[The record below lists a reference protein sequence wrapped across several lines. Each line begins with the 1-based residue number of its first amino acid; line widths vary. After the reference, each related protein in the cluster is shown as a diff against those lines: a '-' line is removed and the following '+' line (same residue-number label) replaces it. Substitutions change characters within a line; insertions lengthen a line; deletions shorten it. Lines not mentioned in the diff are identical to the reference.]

1 MTERVKAVWIDL
13 DNSPHVPL
21 FIPVIRHYQSVS
33 NRRPLVLTARNHAQT
48 LELLQNAGLDH
59 QTKIIGLHYGKSK
72 VLKLYGLAVRALQL
86 AAYIRTQKKNGIDV
100 AVALSHGSRTMVI
113 AAWLLGIPVITMY
126 DYEFTET
133 KIFNT
138 LSEMVLVP
146 EKIPDMVLDRIGL
159 DPKKRF
165 KYKGYKEELYLHD
178 YRPDEHFWRKVE
190 TENNCRIDTEKI
202 IVTLRPPASTANYHN
217 EQSEAVL
224 KSLIEKLLG
233 REDVFT
239 LILPRTPEQR
249 REIETFINEHAFD
262 AAHRETN
269 YLIPKRAINGLDL
282 AYASDLLISG
292 GGTMNREAALLGV
305 PVYSIFA
312 GEQGALDQY
321 MEEAGMIRFI
331 RSPEAI
337 ERIVLRKRLRGEA
350 PHQISQSVEKTV
362 IEKIEM
368 FTR

>member
-1 MTERVKAVWIDL
+1 MAARVKAVWIDL

-21 FIPVIRHYQSVS
+21 FIPVIRHYHSVS
-33 NRRPLVLTARNHAQT
+33 NGRPLVLTARNHAQT

-59 QTKIIGLHYGKSK
+59 QTKIIGLHYGKNK

-86 AAYIRTQKKNGIDV
+86 AAYIRTQKKNGTEV

-138 LSEMVLVP
+138 LSETVLVP
-146 EKIPDMVLDRIGL
+146 EKIPDGVLDRIGL

-165 KYKGYKEELYLHD
+165 KYKGYKEELYLHY
-178 YRPDEHFWRKVE
+178 YRPDENFWPKVE
-190 TENNCRIDTEKI
+190 AENSCRVDTEKI
-202 IVTLRPPASTANYHN
+202 IVTLRPPASTANYHSK
-217 EQSEAVL
+217 QSEAVL
-224 KSLIEKLLG
+224 NSLLETLLR
-233 REDVFT
+233 REDIFT

-249 REIETFINEHAFD
+249 SEIESFINEHAVD
-262 AAHRETN
+262 KAR

-331 RSPEAI
+331 RTPEAI
-337 ERIVLRKRLRGEA
+337 ESIVLRKRLRGEA
-350 PHQISQSVEKTV
+350 PHQISRAVENTV

-368 FTR
+368 FLN